1 MAEEPKPAASAPEV
15 RFAELPADNGLG
27 LAQHTFVLFLSIVL
41 SAVIHFGLVFWFGE
55 RPVSVM
61 PTREKAHIT
70 PENLPPMRIDTFVR
84 EAKLERAAAEEAP
97 DIASDAAAAEARL
110 PEVAETARLSAP
122 TLPPAPLP
130 PSPAPGFDLAPEAP
144 TLAALPEVWA
154 RQEVAAIPE
163 TDFTSTVNPEPRWT
177 LDAELPRVVDAP
189 DLAASVEFLPAAP
202 GAQPGALLPPV
213 GTEGGV
219 EALAR
224 EAERRLAEAAT
235 ATPPPVDFAE
245 ATTTPPPMEEAT
257 KLTEEAIRRA
267 AAQTV
272 SAEEQIYQSID
283 DRLNLAL
290 SYYDPPSDPGNR
302 YFRLDI
308 LRKPDSP
315 LAVMP
320 KDVVFVQDISGSITR
335 ARLAAAKEAMK
346 SALFNTLRAGDR
358 FNIFAF
364 RDVTLTPSGS
374 WMDFNPETRVRAET
388 FIDSLRNRG
397 NTDLFLLLQD
407 LRSLPRDPKRPL
419 IAVVITDG
427 EPTTGLTETTRII
440 GEFTRLNKGQI
451 SVYAFGA
458 KKRDPYFLDMLC
470 YINRGENTASSG
482 NPDTLAREL
491 TPVFESIRN
500 PVMQNLSLTLPAS
513 GGGELHPRMLTNLY
527 ADRTL
532 TLYGRVPRATQSL
545 TCQLRGGSANAPYDA
560 LFTFSFSK
568 AKRATLDL
576 RRAWAERAMFDLLAD
591 YAENPSQAL
600 LERIAAFSKT
610 YGVPNP
616 YKREP

>member
-1 MAEEPKPAASAPEV
+1 MAEETKPADKAPEV
-15 RFAELPADNGLG
+15 RFAEVPADNGLG

-41 SAVIHFGLVFWFGE
+41 SGVIHFGLAFWFGE
-55 RPVSVM
+55 RPVALT
-61 PTREKAHIT
+61 PAREKAHIT

-84 EAKLERAAAEEAP
+84 EAELERAAAEEAP
-97 DIASDAAAAEARL
+97 DIAGDVAAAEAKL
-110 PEVAETARLSAP
+110 PEVAETARLAAP
-122 TLPPAPLP
+122 TLPLAPLP
-130 PSPAPGFDLAPEAP
+130 PSPNPGLDMTPPAPALA
-144 TLAALPEVWA
+144 TLPEVWA

-163 TDFTSTVNPEPRWT
+163 TDFTQEVNPEPRWT

-202 GAQPGALLPPV
+202 GAQPGALLPPM
-213 GTEGGV
+213 GGEGGV

-235 ATPPPVDFAE
+235 ATPPPVDLTEVAP
-245 ATTTPPPMEEAT
+245 APAPTEEAG
-257 KLTEEAIRRA
+257 KLAEEAIRQASAPTVA
-267 AAQTV
+267 ADDQV
-272 SAEEQIYQSID
+272 YQSID
-283 DRLNLAL
+283 DRLSLAL

-302 YFRLDI
+302 YFRLEI

-315 LAVMP
+315 LSVMP

-419 IAVVITDG
+419 IAIVITDG

-470 YINRGENTASSG
+470 YVNRGENTASSG

-500 PVMQNLSLTLPAS
+500 PVMQNLSLTFPAA

-532 TLYGRVPRATQSL
+532 TLYGRVPRGTQAL
-545 TCQLRGGSANAPYDA
+545 TCQLRGGSASAPYDA
-560 LFTFSFSK
+560 LFTFTFAQ

-600 LERIAAFSKT
+600 LERIAAFSRT